1 MNSDLNS
8 ISKIS
13 DENSI
18 NNIWDAPLQDSFSF
32 VILPMSYV
40 YPGVGSYRL
49 VMQLADIIIFFINLY
64 YGDPSASLKWHLLC

>member
-40 YPGVGSYRL
+40 YSRVGSYIGL
-49 VMQLADIIIFFINLY
+49 
-64 YGDPSASLKWHLLC
+64 